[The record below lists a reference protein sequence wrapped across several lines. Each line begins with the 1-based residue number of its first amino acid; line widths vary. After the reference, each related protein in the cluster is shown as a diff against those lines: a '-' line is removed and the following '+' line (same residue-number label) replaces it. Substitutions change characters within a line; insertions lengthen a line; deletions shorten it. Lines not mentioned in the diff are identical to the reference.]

1 MPLGALGR
9 WRLPPMGR
17 VGPPR
22 LRDNPV
28 GQLEVVERGGMA
40 LEVEACP
47 RDLEGTCPE
56 ARVVHPQAEE
66 VTRSGVNEALLLEA
80 AVLRGRQAEAA
91 RRAAILGGRR
101 ALSPLRP
108 TRRTKGVRRTG
119 TRTAACTR

>member
-1 MPLGALGR
+1 
-9 WRLPPMGR
+9 
-17 VGPPR
+17 
-22 LRDNPV
+22 
-28 GQLEVVERGGMA
+28 MA

-47 RDLEGTCPE
+47 RDLEGTRPE
-56 ARVVHPQAEE
+56 AWAVHPQVEE
-66 VTRSGVNEALLLEA
+66 VTRWGVEEALLLEV

-108 TRRTKGVRRTG
+108 TRRIKGVRRTG

>member
-1 MPLGALGR
+1 
-9 WRLPPMGR
+9 MGR

-22 LRDNPV
+22 PRDSPV

-47 RDLEGTCPE
+47 RDLEGTRPE
-56 ARVVHPQAEE
+56 AWAVHPQVEE
-66 VTRSGVNEALLLEA
+66 VTRLGVEEALLLEV

-108 TRRTKGVRRTG
+108 TRRTKGTRTTGRRTV
-119 TRTAACTR
+119 ACTR